1 MKNKTIGVIVLGV
14 IIIIFGIPLCL
25 YFKDIVD
32 ETIILIIL
40 TGFYATVSFF
50 ILLISWLERLNSTRR
65 EIIEKIF
72 IPIRNNLDG
81 IVSVLKRYVKGSSIP
96 SYSYET
102 IKKQI
107 PHLFYNNQISKKLYD
122 EINAFSTLYQ
132 EYSPKHHLL
141 FEKIDKIVLN
151 EGMNKFSTELK
162 KQNAN
167 LEKIRGMEIQCKI
180 KTSEGSR
187 TLAKN
192 LIHTLYFGK
201 LNLDEYIKRETEEYR
216 NKKYE
221 VKLEGHFGNART
233 YYIFFDNKRFINFY
247 SVIKEKIDENEE
259 INRLL
264 EERKLCLKEAS
275 KLKEKIEKQIKKWS

>member
-1 MKNKTIGVIVLGV
+1 MKNKTIGVTVLGV

-72 IPIRNNLDG
+72 IPIKDNLDK
-81 IVSVLKRYVKGSSIP
+81 IVSELKRHVKGSSIP
-96 SYSYET
+96 SYSYEE

-107 PHLFYNNQISKKLYD
+107 PHLVYKMPTKLLE
-122 EINAFSTLYQ
+122 EINAFSTLFR